1 LPKEIEKKIIVS
13 EDVFNRYLSD
23 LMGAKEVKQVD
34 TYFDSESF
42 DLGMKGESLRIRD
55 VVTEGISKITYKYP
69 VGSESSLFIREE
81 TEICLPPQTK
91 EDKAVLMGVFKKLGI
106 ETDIET
112 PDRRKAE
119 EALKRAYNMVGTVEK
134 NGYRFWRGDTK
145 IALDVTTFRTAISE
159 KTVYIIEIEGAKDQ
173 IEMEYRKLVD
183 TYGNIGSIEVSEKNN
198 YQMLLSM

>member
-1 LPKEIEKKIIVS
+1 MPKEIEKKIIVS

-81 TEICLPPQTK
+81 KEICLPPQTK

>member
-69 VGSESSLFIREE
+69 TGSESSLFIREE
-81 TEICLPPQTK
+81 KEICLPPQTK

>member
-1 LPKEIEKKIIVS
+1 MPKEIEKKIIVS